1 MKTAIGCL
9 AWTITA
15 CIIGF
20 VLLLVVGTCM
30 SAQQQREREQQ
41 RMEERIDR

>member
-20 VLLLVVGTCM
+20 VLLMIVGTCM
-30 SAQQQREREQQ
+30 SVQQDREREEQ
-41 RMEERIDR
+41 RIEERNNR

>member
-1 MKTAIGCL
+1 MRQAIGCL

-20 VLLLVVGTCM
+20 VLLMVVGTCM
-30 SAQQQREREQQ
+30 SVQQQREREQQ
-41 RMEERIDR
+41 RMEERNYR